1 MIVGSLLVAKRLLE
15 NYDSLARSENKLS
28 YRGVCNMPTLSKS
41 TKVFFFNLQEKQHS
55 LNAVPT
61 VVYDQDFNT
70 VK

>member
-1 MIVGSLLVAKRLLE
+1 MAAWPEVKTNYPIVVSTICLLCRNLQKW
-15 NYDSLARSENKLS
+15 
-28 YRGVCNMPTLSKS
+28 
-41 TKVFFFNLQEKQHS
+41 FFFNVQVKQHS

>member
-1 MIVGSLLVAKRLLE
+1 LVAKRPLE
-15 NYDSLARSENKLS
+15 NYGSLARSENKLS
-28 YRGVCNMPTLSKS
+28 YRGFYNMITLSKS
-41 TKVFFFNLQEKQHS
+41 PKVFFFNVQEKQHS

>member
-1 MIVGSLLVAKRLLE
+1 LIVGSLLVAKRPLE
-15 NYDSLARSENKLS
+15 NYGSLARSENKLS
-28 YRGVCNMPTLSKS
+28 YRGFYNMSTLSKS
-41 TKVFFFNLQEKQHS
+41 TKVVFLMYKKNNS